1 MSLRDLRA
9 QVEARLPAPS
19 LFEVL
24 VDALCANTFRKIGS
38 AVRHV
43 DHRPTLPPELRA
55 AGDRILRDLK
65 KEPLE
70 PPNPKE
76 LAPTP
81 NDQQALRFLMETGEV
96 IDLGDKCALLSDAF
110 DTAKDL
116 VVAFMK
122 ANEKATVSELRQT
135 IGTTRRI
142 LMPILDRLDK
152 QGVTVRSGDFRML
165 SRSYL
170 RQQGA

>member
-1 MSLRDLRA
+1 
-9 QVEARLPAPS
+9 
-19 LFEVL
+19 
-24 VDALCANTFRKIGS
+24 
-38 AVRHV
+38 
-43 DHRPTLPPELRA
+43 
-55 AGDRILRDLK
+55 
-65 KEPLE
+65 
-70 PPNPKE
+70 
-76 LAPTP
+76 
-81 NDQQALRFLMETGEV
+81 METGEV

>member
-1 MSLRDLRA
+1 MFRLAVVCSL
-9 QVEARLPAPS
+9 
-19 LFEVL
+19 
-24 VDALCANTFRKIGS
+24 IGS
-38 AVRHV
+38 FLENI
-43 DHRPTLPPELRA
+43 DQSLLCP
-55 AGDRILRDLK
+55 DR
-65 KEPLE
+65 KETTSSLNQEMMSTFSLE
-70 PPNPKE
+70 V
-76 LAPTP
+76 TP